1 MTATEKYLAMNN
13 EFCKL
18 RDAIYESNV
27 VEADEDENVQ
37 QSVQM
42 ALGVLCQYLDY
53 YKELNK
59 VKSREKSTK

>member
-1 MTATEKYLAMNN
+1 MASLTYFCYNYTMTATEKYLTMNN

-37 QSVQM
+37 KTISNDS
-42 ALGVLCQYLDY
+42 CQI
-53 YKELNK
+53 
-59 VKSREKSTK
+59 S